1 MFMKNIKLL
10 ALAGLFLMIGCHGFC
25 VGNSPSKNDTIKTE
39 GQIEKT
45 EEVELLDSIKEDQ
58 LPSVKINESV
68 GVSVKCEAM
77 YPVIQGIYEKTL
89 KFFDSNNSDAIQ
101 LQLDQ
106 LIALQSKSEECNVE
120 GVDNFIIAVK
130 NIIATNDKDSSPTL
144 EEKEVLINK
153 LDEAYVKLS
162 KEFCK

>member
-25 VGNSPSKNDTIKTE
+25 VGGSSSKNGTIKTE
-39 GQIEKT
+39 DQIEKT
-45 EEVELLDSIKEDQ
+45 EEVKRLDSIKEGQ
-58 LPSVKINESV
+58 LPSVKIDKSV
-68 GVSVKCEAM
+68 GVPIKCEAM

-89 KFFDSNNSDAIQ
+89 KFFDSKNSDAIQ

-106 LIALQSKSEECNVE
+106 LIAFQSESEECNVE

-130 NIIATNDKDSSPTL
+130 NIITTDDKNSSPTL
-144 EEKEVLINK
+144 EEKEVLISK
-153 LDEAYVKLS
+153 LDEAYIKLS